1 VFNPK
6 VCVIAGGAAFVL
18 SFLIGVISG
27 GGPLAALVRALIFGA
42 LFVLLSGG
50 AYWALS
56 RFLPE
61 LFESSGEADLDVPGS
76 RVDISEAGVDGE
88 GGRETG
94 LDPNAD
100 SFGGNVLGLDQN
112 GGDGYT
118 LGGGERSAPEK
129 GEAAPAGQAS
139 SRKPAVPVAAD
150 DIESVDVLPDLEAM
164 SDTFLQPV
172 SGGEPSS
179 GPARTPSGN
188 KPQTM
193 EGDFNAK
200 EMASAIQTI
209 LKREGKG

>member
-27 GGPLAALVRALIFGA
+27 GGPLAALLRALIFGA

-50 AYWALS
+50 AYWALG

-76 RVDISEAGVDGE
+76 RVDISEGALDGE
-88 GGRETG
+88 DGGEAG

-112 GGDGYT
+112 GGNGYT
-118 LGGGERSAPEK
+118 VGGEGRSAPK
-129 GEAAPAGQAS
+129 AGEAAPAGQGS
-139 SRKPAVPVAAD
+139 PRMPAVPAGDA
-150 DIESVDVLPDLEAM
+150 ESVDVLPDLEAM
-164 SDTFLQPV
+164 SDAFLQPV
-172 SGGEPSS
+172 SGGEPS
-179 GPARTPSGN
+179 GPVRTPSGN

-209 LKREGKG
+209 LKREEKG